1 MDQDMRRRVV
11 QLMDALTD
19 EIDRA
24 TPAGKA
30 LAASIEALLMAMDA
44 YMVEKAKA

>member
-11 QLMDALTD
+11 QLMVALSD
-19 EIDRA
+19 EINGT

-30 LAASIEALLMAMDA
+30 LAASIEAVLMAMDA
-44 YMVEKAKA
+44 YMAEKAEA